1 MTFILKGV
9 IGKVFF
15 KEGPSQRCHFATHSN
30 LGKTLTLLSHSVEL
44 PASARVIVTWFS
56 LWATT
61 PSGSELAVKLAQSSP
76 SWPDMGGL
84 WKPSGTSRKKGKEK
98 VSVVRA
104 VKEVLQSRIPLP
116 GFLASWLSLLFWEPW
131 QVKKKTT
138 GKGKSQETN
147 TLQNQKCWGIQATQK
162 DFFSFLDEVW
172 KAKAMVYMLLAS
184 WTTMRSVCS
193 YENGCPECKIPLPQ
207 SFPKGLN
214 CGRLLHPSCL
224 VFNLFF

>member
-76 SWPDMGGL
+76 SWPYMGGL

-131 QVKKKTT
+131 QIKKKKNNRKRQESRDQHTAESKMLRYPSNT
-138 GKGKSQETN
+138 KGFLFLFRWGVKGQGHGVYAACLLDHN
-147 TLQNQKCWGIQATQK
+147 ALCLQLW
-162 DFFSFLDEVW
+162 EW
-172 KAKAMVYMLLAS
+172 MS
-184 WTTMRSVCS
+184 WV
-193 YENGCPECKIPLPQ
+193 
-207 SFPKGLN
+207 
-214 CGRLLHPSCL
+214 
-224 VFNLFF
+224 